1 MKGFFPHYRYTIYS
15 CTEIPNRRN
24 MRKLLFILPLIL
36 SLSMLSAT
44 AFAQSRIPKESSNY
58 LQITGQTGL
67 GGLDT
72 VNVVFFEIPDTVTST
87 LYFAIRSPENDGANA
102 EDDGNAGNTTYYLIG
117 GTGTLSDSKSRQL
130 MYDAGEMAGNDHLTG
145 TILDSNTFGASYGQE
160 WYYFSDV
167 SPSQGEHIAN
177 KYYFKV
183 VTEAESGTAGKN
195 GYQLD
200 ISTVSGGT
208 PTGLSGVRSFAYSW
222 MVGFHWSGRDW
233 SLYPFV
239 PENDTGFV
247 VFSNWDFDADQSPD
261 PTGTA
266 YDKTN
271 AQTEAASLGPITS
284 SLNGV
289 AQNTSFAIAGSEDN
303 GTWKTKYN
311 EGTGG
316 VGYWNT
322 SEIWHWNSVFAVND
336 NSFTD
341 VQPYR
346 TYADYFAP
354 SAPDHVV
361 LTTEDGSA
369 IADGVDTE
377 TVLIQI
383 ADSSGNPQH
392 YVRNIYI
399 TVDRSAQISAASNT
413 STGLPAGAALVTTDT
428 DGLAWITVVDDT
440 AELVRVH
447 ATTDGSNGS
456 DALPGTNLPVYITFQ
471 SQGAAPQ
478 LGLRNNIIDPRKGD
492 TVEIVV
498 GLSSS
503 QKIRAKVYD
512 LAGNPVKT
520 LADKTYAAGT
530 HSITWDGKS
539 RRGRPVVQDVYFIV
553 VIVNGTR
560 EVFKVLVVK

>member
-1 MKGFFPHYRYTIYS
+1 
-15 CTEIPNRRN
+15 
-24 MRKLLFILPLIL
+24 MRKLLFIFPLIL
-36 SLSMLSAT
+36 ALSMLSAT
-44 AFAQSRIPKESSNY
+44 ALAQSRIPKESGNY
-58 LQITGQTGL
+58 LQVTGQTVL

-72 VNVVFFEIPDTVTST
+72 VNVIFFEIPDTVTST
-87 LYFAIRSPENDGANA
+87 LYFAIRSPENDVANS
-102 EDDGNAGNTTYYLIG
+102 EDDGAAGNTTYNLIG
-117 GTGTLSDSKSRQL
+117 GTGTLSNNKSRQL

-145 TILDSNTFGASYGQE
+145 TILDSNTFGATYAQE
-160 WYYFSDV
+160 WYYFSGV

-177 KYYFKV
+177 KYYFKI

-200 ISTVSGGT
+200 ISTMSGGT

-239 PENDTGFV
+239 PENETGFV
-247 VFSNWDFDADQSPD
+247 VFSNWDFDVAASPD
-261 PTGTA
+261 PTGVA
-266 YDKTN
+266 YDKSN
-271 AQTEAASLGPITS
+271 AQTEASSLGAINPSGQDI
-284 SLNGV
+284 
-289 AQNTSFAIAGSEDN
+289 AENTSYAITGNEDN
-303 GTWKTKYN
+303 GTWKAKYN
-311 EGTGG
+311 EGMAG
-316 VGYWNT
+316 VNYWNT
-322 SEIWHWNSVFAVND
+322 SEIWHWNSAGAIN
-336 NSFTD
+336 NSIFYD

-354 SAPDHVV
+354 AAPDRVV
-361 LTTEDGSA
+361 LTTEDGTA
-369 IADGVDTE
+369 TADGVDTE

-392 YVRNIYI
+392 YIRNVYI
-399 TVDRSAQISAASNT
+399 TVDRSAQITGASNT
-413 STGLPAGAALVTTDT
+413 STGLPANAALVTTDT
-428 DGLAWITVVDDT
+428 DGLAWITVIDDT
-440 AELVRVH
+440 AELIRVN
-447 ATTDGSNGS
+447 AVTDGSNGS
-456 DALPGTNLPVYITFQ
+456 DVLPGTNLPVYITFQ
-471 SQGAAPQ
+471 GAGTAPQ
-478 LGLRNNIIDPRKGD
+478 FSLRNNIIDPRQGD

-520 LADKTYAAGT
+520 LSDKTYAAGT

-539 RRGRPVVQDVYFIV
+539 RRGRPVAQDVYFIV
-553 VIVNGTR
+553 VTANGMR